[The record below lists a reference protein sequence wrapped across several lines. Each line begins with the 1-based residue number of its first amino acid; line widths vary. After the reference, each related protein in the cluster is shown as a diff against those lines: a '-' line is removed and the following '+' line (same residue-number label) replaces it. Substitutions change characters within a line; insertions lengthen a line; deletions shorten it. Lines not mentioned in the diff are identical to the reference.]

1 MRRIVG
7 REGGCWDPPV
17 FPAQIRIVEDAER
30 VCYTC
35 RGVGVHSG
43 VEVPQC
49 CEYFVFPCFVGCDA
63 GVHDGTLLQLMAV
76 LWVCTQCDDIPH
88 APLRNVR
95 RGQHACSSSSS
106 ARMPCSVAQGW
117 RVGGKVGFLCA
128 CTHACPCDHPLFMW
142 ALPQWHM
149 PATIPHTDSTMPTI
163 SVIC

>member
-1 MRRIVG
+1 MWHLRIG
-7 REGGCWDPPV
+7 AHTTSYDDDPIYSPMW
-17 FPAQIRIVEDAER
+17 VELQ
-30 VCYTC
+30 
-35 RGVGVHSG
+35 HH
-43 VEVPQC
+43 
-49 CEYFVFPCFVGCDA
+49 YFVLDGDDA
-63 GVHDGTLLQLMAV
+63 YLVDYTKYAPQRAM
-76 LWVCTQCDDIPH
+76 CTQCDDIPH